1 MLKNRDLVHKFTTKR
16 FTSDRVF
23 RYVVATTNRLKHNIE
38 DTTMLK
44 STLKKAVSAMIIS
57 AAFSFSGW
65 ANEPIVIKFS
75 HVVANET
82 PKGQGA
88 LMFQKLVEER
98 LAGKVKV
105 EVYPNSSLYGDGKEM
120 EALLLNNVQMLA
132 TSLAKFDKYTKKIQI
147 FDLPFLFDDIEA
159 VQRFEQSE
167 AGKSLLKSME
177 EKGITGLGYWNNDLK
192 QLSANK
198 ELREPKDARGLKFR
212 VQNSEVLDA
221 QFKALKAVP
230 RKMAF
235 GEMYQGLQTGVVNGA
250 ENPYSNIYSQKIHE
264 VQKFITESNHG
275 LLSYMV
281 IVNTNF
287 WNSIPEDIRAELS
300 KILDEVSVEVNKKS
314 HDLNLADKQ
323 KIIDSKASTIIT
335 LTPEQREKW
344 RDAVRPVW
352 KQFEGEIGA
361 DLIQAAEASN
371 KK

>member
-1 MLKNRDLVHKFTTKR
+1 
-16 FTSDRVF
+16 
-23 RYVVATTNRLKHNIE
+23 
-38 DTTMLK
+38 MLK

-57 AAFSFSGW
+57 AAFSFSAW

-132 TSLAKFDKYTKKIQI
+132 SSLAKFDKYTKKIQI

-198 ELREPKDARGLKFR
+198 ELREPRDARGLKFR

-361 DLIQAAEASN
+361 DLIQAAKASN

>member
-1 MLKNRDLVHKFTTKR
+1 
-16 FTSDRVF
+16 
-23 RYVVATTNRLKHNIE
+23 
-38 DTTMLK
+38 MLK

-57 AAFSFSGW
+57 AAFSFSAW

-132 TSLAKFDKYTKKIQI
+132 PSLAKFDKYTKKIQL

-177 EKGITGLGYWNNDLK
+177 EKGITGLSYWNNDLK

>member
-1 MLKNRDLVHKFTTKR
+1 
-16 FTSDRVF
+16 
-23 RYVVATTNRLKHNIE
+23 
-38 DTTMLK
+38 MLK